1 MVFYTQGSLAIN
13 LDHSKIEYS
22 FSSTRSYVAISS
34 SLRHK
39 QVAGAPNDGSLLN
52 HALKTL
58 LGFQE
63 YF

>member
-13 LDHSKIEYS
+13 LEFS